1 MIRKYQLLIIGV
13 AGSAYGYRD
22 EGTPHIDF
30 IEADEAAQRVNDG
43 TPFVDL
49 TEPGRADQ
57 FLAAIPRAPKLRF
70 RAGAERGEYAEI
82 PDYIA
87 YWAANGAR
95 TSLRTA

>member
-1 MIRKYQLLIIGV
+1 MILKYQLIIIGV

-22 EGTPHIDF
+22 EATPRIDF
-30 IEADEAAQRVNDG
+30 LEDDEAMQRLGDG

-49 TEPGRADQ
+49 TEPGRADH
-57 FLAAIPRAPKLRF
+57 FLSVIPRAPKLRF
-70 RAGAERGEYAEI
+70 RAGAERGEYAEV

>member
-1 MIRKYQLLIIGV
+1 MIRKHQLIIRGV

-30 IEADEAAQRVNDG
+30 LEADEAAQRVNDG

-49 TEPGRADQ
+49 TEPGRADH
-57 FLAAIPRAPKLRF
+57 FLSVIPRAPNLRF

-87 YWAANGAR
+87 FWAAIGAR
-95 TSLRTA
+95 TSLSTA